1 MAESDIKLLWESD
14 LAVAVDKPAGLATQ
28 APAGID
34 SLESRLQ
41 RQFDRRDSY
50 LAFPHR
56 LDRAVSG
63 VILVALTKKA
73 ARLLSA
79 QFASRKTRKQYLAV
93 VEGRIEVGRSSPQQ
107 WDDFV
112 RKLEDQPRAEVCDES
127 APHAKPARTIVKT
140 LALDTVADRSLLELS
155 PITGRMHQLRVQTA
169 SRGHPIV
176 GDEMYGAAGSATGGA
191 ANPHTGRILL
201 HAHGLE
207 FHDPSNGRL
216 VRVESP
222 CPFEFTSA

>member
-1 MAESDIKLLWESD
+1 MAESDITLLWESD
-14 LAVAVDKPAGLATQ
+14 LMMAVDKPAGLATQ
-28 APAGID
+28 APAGIE
-34 SLESRLQ
+34 SLESRLEQ
-41 RQFDRRDSY
+41 QLGRRDGY

-63 VILVALTKKA
+63 VILVALSKKA

-93 VEGRIEVGRSSPQQ
+93 VEGQIEVSRSSPQQ

-112 RKLEDQPRAEVCDES
+112 RKLEDQPLAEVCEET
-127 APHAKPARTIVKT
+127 APHAKPASTIVKT
-140 LALDTVADRSLLELS
+140 LALDAVADRSLLELS
-155 PITGRMHQLRVQTA
+155 PITGRMHQLRLQTA

-176 GDEMYGAAGSATGGA
+176 GDATYGAASRAADSAA
-191 ANPHTGRILL
+191 KRHTGRILL
-201 HAHGLE
+201 HAHALE

-222 CPFEFTSA
+222 CPFGFTPA